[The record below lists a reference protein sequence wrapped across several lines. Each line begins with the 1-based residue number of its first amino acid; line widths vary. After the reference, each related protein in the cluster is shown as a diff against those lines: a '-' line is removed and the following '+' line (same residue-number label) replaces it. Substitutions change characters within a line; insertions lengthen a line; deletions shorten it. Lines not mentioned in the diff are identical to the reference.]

1 MRKSLLMVLAVLLL
15 PAVASA
21 QYWGY
26 NPGAHNPD
34 KIHKDVSKAW
44 SEIRGFFRDVFSS
57 SSSVRPNTTS
67 GAGYI
72 PPASYPRTTS
82 NQSTDSQ
89 ADRSGSF
96 FARVLEKAN
105 AEAAK
110 KARRDQ
116 LFPQGIGGGVLDPSP
131 WNANLPTEDTL
142 PLIYGYCWGIYD
154 ASKATGNIESDNAKA
169 ALAACDQAVDV
180 LAESMNSCPNPETVA
195 PAREAGRSWW
205 QKNVSDP
212 YFAGYDAVGRS
223 YMIQSKAMGKTAE
236 EIGDWFC
243 EKWKQL
249 TDWICGN

>member
-34 KIHKDVSKAW
+34 KIQKDVSKAW
-44 SEIRGFFRDVFSS
+44 SDIRGFFSDLFSS

-105 AEAAK
+105 AEAATE
-110 KARRDQ
+110 AQEAERT
-116 LFPQGIGGGVLDPSP
+116 FTSP
-131 WNANLPTEDTL
+131 WGSVYTQSQV
-142 PLIYGYCWGIYD
+142 YGYCLGIYE
-154 ASKATGNIESDNAKA
+154 ASKSSGVIESDNAKA
-169 ALAACDQAVDV
+169 ALSACDKAVDV

-195 PAREAGRSWW
+195 PAKEAGKSWW

-212 YFAGYDAVGRS
+212 YFSGYDAVGRS
-223 YMIQSKAMGKTAE
+223 YMIQSEAMGKTAE
-236 EIGDWFC
+236 EISDWFC
-243 EKWKQL
+243 EKWEQF
-249 TDWICGN
+249 TDWLCGD